1 MLLKKKKK
9 YCKQFEYVTI
19 YKAQVNKTINFV
31 SLTIEFLSM
40 HWENMK
46 IGILTWGEKG
56 IIFQF
61 FLYCQWPEEGMEPEH
76 CIYLYLKI
84 IMKMLI

>member
-1 MLLKKKKK
+1 
-9 YCKQFEYVTI
+9 
-19 YKAQVNKTINFV
+19 
-31 SLTIEFLSM
+31 M